1 MKKFKE
7 EKEITNSKETKSVP
21 PMPVPKPLF
30 GGISSFFGPAKPMSV
45 PARKVESKPAD
56 SPVSKPADS
65 PVSKPAEVKSVEPKA
80 PIKVPSKS
88 KTAETSKPVSRS
100 ESKYPVYKKDSAEA
114 RDFRAN
120 FAKARK
126 EKGKDGTFEFQGR
139 KYNTKIKGK

>member
-56 SPVSKPADS
+56 SPVSKPA
-65 PVSKPAEVKSVEPKA
+65 KVKSVEPKA